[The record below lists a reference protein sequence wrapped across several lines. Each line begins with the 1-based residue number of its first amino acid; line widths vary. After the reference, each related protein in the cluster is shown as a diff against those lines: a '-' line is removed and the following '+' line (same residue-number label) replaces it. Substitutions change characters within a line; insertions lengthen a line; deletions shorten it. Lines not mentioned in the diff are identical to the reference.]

1 MHFSPLPYLDP
12 GSASIFF
19 QILIAAFLG
28 AGVAIVSS
36 WSKIKAFFGV
46 KPKINEEQEDDD
58 DSDNVQD

>member
-19 QILIAAFLG
+19 QILLAALLG

-36 WSKIKAFFGV
+36 WSKIKTFFGI
-46 KPKINEEQEDDD
+46 KPKKDEEQDDD
-58 DSDNVQD
+58 TEHDES